1 MLNKLFSS
9 HKSLNVDLYFPG
21 ENNKL
26 SIAKNEILQEASAPL
41 PPAPQLSGTGLELN
55 FFMTKFRGCV
65 ALIQVVLPP
74 DLAVFFIFY
83 TFMAPNWK
91 ICCNLL
97 STFSKALG
105 STSILLKVSS

>member
-41 PPAPQLSGTGLELN
+41 PPPPPTLRDWSGTQFLHD
-55 FFMTKFRGCV
+55 K
-65 ALIQVVLPP
+65 IQRLCSSDSSSP
-74 DLAVFFIFY
+74 
-83 TFMAPNWK
+83 
-91 ICCNLL
+91 
-97 STFSKALG
+97 ST
-105 STSILLKVSS
+105 

>member
-26 SIAKNEILQEASAPL
+26 SIAKNEILQEASAP
-41 PPAPQLSGTGLELN
+41 QLSGTGLELN
-55 FFMTKFRGCV
+55 FFTTKFRGCV